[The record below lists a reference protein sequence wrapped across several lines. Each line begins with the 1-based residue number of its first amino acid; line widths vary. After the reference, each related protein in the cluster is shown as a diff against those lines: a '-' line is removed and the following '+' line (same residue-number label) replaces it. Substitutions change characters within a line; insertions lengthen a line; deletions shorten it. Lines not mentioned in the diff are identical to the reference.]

1 MSIVSSHQH
10 YIDKV
15 QAFES
20 LDNILAL
27 REQVDAYHEWLT
39 NNFTHQPIAK
49 LVLGRAFFVDNLI
62 QRIWHLLELDAT
74 PELCLCAVG
83 GYGRGHLN
91 LHSDI
96 DLLILSK
103 TPIETD
109 TQQKVSLFVTAL
121 WDLGLDI
128 GQSVRT
134 LKETI
139 QLAQE
144 DITIATNLL
153 ESRLLIGDESVFD
166 QLTDKITHKKFWPSV
181 KFYKAKVEEQ
191 QARHRK
197 FHDTSYNLEPNLKEN
212 PGCLR
217 DIQNIGWIAKKHYKV
232 FDGDQLVKKD
242 FMTAEEL
249 RELQDCREFLWHM
262 RFALHTVAGR
272 SENRLLFEHQPEVAN
287 LLGYGENK
295 AAVET
300 MMKRFFVIVR
310 RVGELNQ
317 VLLQYFADEFVTRF
331 RPWKRKKLSV
341 DFEVTNG
348 LLLARHEEV
357 FEMPAGVLQMFLT
370 IAESKGIT
378 GLHSSTLR
386 LLRNARR
393 RYETL
398 ELCQLESC
406 RHLFMKLLKH
416 PNFFGLSWQL
426 MHKHGVMAIYSH
438 DWAHI
443 VGLMQFDLF
452 HSYTV
457 DEHTNRLIRNIF
469 RYTQPEYKD
478 DFPRCSAICNN
489 FPKLELLYI
498 AAIYHDICK
507 GKGGDHSELGS
518 EAVKDF
524 CQLHGISKSNT
535 ELVSWLVENHLL
547 MSVVAQRK
555 DINDPQ
561 VIYEFCERIYDE
573 THLNLLYALTLADIR
588 ATNSTLLNEWKAS
601 LLKQLYTSTLNA
613 FRSGLEKPETT
624 EVQEQEKREDALEE
638 LSHTKFSS
646 AQVKRLWQT
655 FPNEYFLRY
664 SAKQISWHAQTI
676 LKTATDKLIVAI
688 NNQVHPGGT
697 AVFVFHK
704 DQDYLFS
711 SICSSLDRK
720 NFNIHDAIIMNTNDG
735 YALDTFI
742 VLEEEGNQATK
753 KRFKDIQDAVKE
765 AAKSQSEPSVPNRIP
780 RIIKPFQI
788 PTKITWVEHKNDK
801 RSRMEIEALDTP
813 GLLVKIGRVFFN
825 NNITIHAAKVATIGE
840 RAEDFFVLTNKSG
853 EPLTDEEKS
862 TVADELR
869 AALKINPSK

>member
-1 MSIVSSHQH
+1 MSSHQF
-10 YIDKV
+10 YIEKIKNID
-15 QAFES
+15 S
-20 LDNILAL
+20 LDNISAL
-27 REQVDAYHEWLT
+27 RELVDEYHEWLISS
-39 NNFTHQPIAK
+39 FTQQPISK
-49 LVLGRAFFVDNLI
+49 LVLGRAFYVDKLI
-62 QRIWHLLELDAT
+62 QRMWQILKLDQACQ
-74 PELCLCAVG
+74 LCLCAVG

-96 DLLILSK
+96 DLLILSAN
-103 TPIETD
+103 PID
-109 TQQKVSLFVTAL
+109 TECQQQVSQFVTAL

-134 LKETI
+134 VKETI

-153 ESRLLIGDESVFD
+153 ESRLLIGDKEVFN
-166 QLTDKITHKKFWPSV
+166 QLNEKISSKRFWPSV

-191 QARHRK
+191 QARHKK

-262 RFALHTVAGR
+262 RFALHMAAGR
-272 SENRLLFEHQPEVAN
+272 SENRLLFEYQPEVAN
-287 LLGYGENK
+287 LLGYGDNK

-300 MMKRFFVIVR
+300 MMKRFFVMVR
-310 RVGELNQ
+310 RVAELNQ
-317 VLLQYFADEFVTRF
+317 VLLQYFADEFVIRF
-331 RPWKRKKLSV
+331 RPWKRKKLSE
-341 DFEVTNG
+341 DFEITNG

-357 FEMPAGVLQMFLT
+357 FEMPAGVLNMFLT
-370 IAESKGIT
+370 IANAKGIT
-378 GLHSSTLR
+378 GIHSSTLR

-393 RYETL
+393 KYETL

-406 RHLFMKLLKH
+406 RKIFMELLKH

-426 MHKHGVMAIYSH
+426 MHKHGVMAVYSH

-457 DEHTNRLIRNIF
+457 DEHTYRVVRNVF
-469 RYTQPEYKD
+469 RYTQAEYKD
-478 DFPRCSAICNN
+478 DFPRCTSICNN

-518 EAVKDF
+518 EAVRDF
-524 CQLHGISKSNT
+524 CRLHEVSESNT
-535 ELVSWLVENHLL
+535 DLVAWLVENHLL

-555 DINDPQ
+555 DINDPE
-561 VIYEFCERIYDE
+561 VIADFCDRIYDE

-601 LLKQLYTSTLNA
+601 LLKQLYIGTLNA
-613 FRSGLEKPETT
+613 LRSGLEKPESN
-624 EVQEQEKREDALEE
+624 EVQEQERRQDAFE
-638 LSHTKFSS
+638 LLTNSKFTS
-646 AQVKRLWQT
+646 AEINQLWQT
-655 FPNEYFLRY
+655 FPPEYFLRY
-664 SAKQISWHAQTI
+664 NSEQIAWHTQSI
-676 LKTATDKLIVAI
+676 LKTATDKLVVGISNEI
-688 NNQVHPGGT
+688 HPGGT

-704 DQDYLFS
+704 DQDYLFA

-720 NFNIHDAIIMNTNDG
+720 NFNIHDAIIMNTKDG
-735 YALDTFI
+735 YAMDTFI
-742 VLEEEGNQATK
+742 VLEDDGNQAAK

-765 AAKSQSEPSVPNRIP
+765 ATKSQSEPSVPNRIP
-780 RIIKPFQI
+780 RLIKPFQI
-788 PTKITWVEHKNDK
+788 PTTITWVEHKNDK
-801 RSRMEIEALDTP
+801 RSRMELEALDTP

-853 EPLTDEEKS
+853 EPLTDDEKS

-869 AALKINPSK
+869 AALQINPSNKR